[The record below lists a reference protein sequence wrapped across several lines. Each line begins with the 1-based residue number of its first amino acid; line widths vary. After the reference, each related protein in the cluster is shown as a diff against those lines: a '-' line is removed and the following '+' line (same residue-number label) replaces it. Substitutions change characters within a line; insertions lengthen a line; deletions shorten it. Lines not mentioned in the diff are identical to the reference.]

1 MRAHQNDEKQEGR
14 DDSREEIDGMVAL
27 RQTAKKA
34 RDRDVI
40 GNECVGFVD
49 QGRRRDQYDYPDDSL
64 RERLAHPERLS
75 VVSAGWQRGG
85 WLRRCRRPGSIEAP
99 TGLLPRETPATIGP
113 FRRSASCQQVST
125 FMQHPARLQSR
136 ARHPDHSSLR
146 YSRTERI
153 TRAPSPTAA
162 ATPFGERWRTSPA
175 AKTPGRQG
183 VGIAVDHG
191 LATGPP
197 ARRLLEVDHRIAAGA
212 PGIKPAGQG
221 PHAFDAATS

>member
-40 GNECVGFVD
+40 GNECVSFVD
-49 QGRRRDQYDYPDDSL
+49 QGSRRDQYDYPDDSL

-85 WLRRCRRPGSIEAP
+85 WLRRCRRLGSIEAP

-113 FRRSASCQQVST
+113 SRRSASCQQVST
-125 FMQHPARLQSR
+125 FMPHPTRLQSR
-136 ARHPDHSSLR
+136 ARDP
-146 YSRTERI
+146 ERI
-153 TRAPSPTAA
+153 TRAPSPPNRLWSVEAREVRVS
-162 ATPFGERWRTSPA
+162 GSPS
-175 AKTPGRQG
+175 TTNRIGS
-183 VGIAVDHG
+183 
-191 LATGPP
+191 ATGTS
-197 ARRLLEVDHRIAAGA
+197 ARRSLEVDHRIAAGA
-212 PGIKPAGQG
+212 PGVEAAGQG

>member
-1 MRAHQNDEKQEGR
+1 MRAHQSNEKQEGG

-49 QGRRRDQYDYPDDSL
+49 QGSRRDQYDYPDDSL

-75 VVSAGWQRGG
+75 GVSAGWQRGG
-85 WLRRCRRPGSIEAP
+85 WGRRCQRFGSSEAP

-113 FRRSASCQQVST
+113 FRRSASCQQFST
-125 FMQHPARLQSR
+125 FMQPPAWLQPR
-136 ARHPDHSSLR
+136 ARDSDHSSLR

-153 TRAPSPTAA
+153 TRAPRLWSVEARDVRVSGSPST
-162 ATPFGERWRTSPA
+162 TNRIGS
-175 AKTPGRQG
+175 
-183 VGIAVDHG
+183 
-191 LATGPP
+191 ATGTS
-197 ARRLLEVDHRIAAGA
+197 ARRSLEVDHRIAAGA
-212 PGIKPAGQG
+212 PGVEAAGQG
-221 PHAFDAATS
+221 PHALNAATS

>member
-14 DDSREEIDGMVAL
+14 DDSREEIDGMVAI

-49 QGRRRDQYDYPDDSL
+49 QGSRRHQYDYPDDSL

-85 WLRRCRRPGSIEAP
+85 WLRRCRRLGSIEAP

-125 FMQHPARLQSR
+125 FMQHPAPNRLWSVE
-136 ARHPDHSSLR
+136 ARDVRVPGSPS
-146 YSRTERI
+146 TTNRI
-153 TRAPSPTAA
+153 GS
-162 ATPFGERWRTSPA
+162 
-175 AKTPGRQG
+175 
-183 VGIAVDHG
+183 
-191 LATGPP
+191 ATGTP
-197 ARRLLEVDHRIAAGA
+197 ARRALEVDHRIAAGA
-212 PGIKPAGQG
+212 PGVEAAGQG

>member
-1 MRAHQNDEKQEGR
+1 MRAHQNDEKQEGG

-49 QGRRRDQYDYPDDSL
+49 QGSRRDQYDYPDDSL

-85 WLRRCRRPGSIEAP
+85 WLRRCRRFGSIEAP

-113 FRRSASCQQVST
+113 SRRSASCQQVST
-125 FMQHPARLQSR
+125 FMQHPAGLQSR
-136 ARHPDHSSLR
+136 ARYSDQSSLR

-153 TRAPSPTAA
+153 TRAPASGASRPGTSGCRDRRRPRTGSGQPPAPPLAA
-162 ATPFGERWRTSPA
+162 RWRSII
-175 AKTPGRQG
+175 G
-183 VGIAVDHG
+183 
-191 LATGPP
+191 
-197 ARRLLEVDHRIAAGA
+197 
-212 PGIKPAGQG
+212 
-221 PHAFDAATS
+221 